1 MAGITLNI
9 IHQYAAKVSVGED
22 GIYVWTLCVLFV
34 EFCTDLGAAGIFF
47 PELREMHIFSCSCLL
62 HVANLSLH

>member
-1 MAGITLNI
+1 MVGITLNI

-47 PELREMHIFSCSCLL
+47 S
-62 HVANLSLH
+62 